1 MIFDNALIVFS
12 GLFLMFSELEMGGI
26 LLDLFIQTTQD
37 EDIVST
43 IRKRIETFNKSVKSN
58 ALYVNNNSQEKL
70 YYH

>member
-1 MIFDNALIVFS
+1 MEYNS
-12 GLFLMFSELEMGGI
+12 SELEMGGI
-26 LLDLFIQTTQD
+26 LLDFIQTTQD

-58 ALYVNNNSQEKL
+58 DLYVNNNSQEKL

>member
-26 LLDLFIQTTQD
+26 LLDFTTQD

-58 ALYVNNNSQEKL
+58 ALYVNNNSQVRH
-70 YYH
+70 YCH

>member
-1 MIFDNALIVFS
+1 MEYNS
-12 GLFLMFSELEMGGI
+12 SELEMGGI

-70 YYH
+70 SYH